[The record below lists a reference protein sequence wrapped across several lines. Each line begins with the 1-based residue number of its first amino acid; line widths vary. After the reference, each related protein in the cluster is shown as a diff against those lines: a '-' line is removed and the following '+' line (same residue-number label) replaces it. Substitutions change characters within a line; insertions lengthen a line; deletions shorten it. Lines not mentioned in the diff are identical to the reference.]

1 MAPSIWQVLIV
12 LAIVVAIFAS
22 RYRTWL
28 GRQLHRELDDLRHH
42 RCAGYRSK
50 LVGCDSVGRSWGAY
64 VYRLISPADADDAG
78 VDMTFREAV
87 CCA

>member
-28 GRQLHRELDDLRHH
+28 GRQLHRESDETPTVSSAETARAKEGEYK
-42 RCAGYRSK
+42 RPQSPTRIVSWAISGIIVA
-50 LVGCDSVGRSWGAY
+50 LVIAASWWA
-64 VYRLISPADADDAG
+64 A
-78 VDMTFREAV
+78 TQ
-87 CCA
+87 